1 MLGPMGLGH
10 PAVDGFGC
18 VDDWYA
24 GIARVLQGDLSR
36 GGGPTEVE
44 HFVKGTGIAQ
54 NSTAMLELMRGW
66 AETSWAASA
75 AVTKAGGFMHSNLNC
90 MLDVDAYWNATFDG
104 DDDDELPGSSLV
116 QCGLHKT
123 NGRPR
128 ANNTATAAVW
138 AAHQDGVPA
147 GPLQWTPWQN
157 GSANGQCVE
166 FLRTACD
173 PSSVF
178 SKIPTFLAFNGSAH
192 RGAAAYNRWSSLYSD
207 VARFLLVR
215 GPFSWLG
222 FGWENCVNI
231 PPPLEHFAG
240 YEFGEPMELC
250 HESSEGSGVFT
261 RRWSRANVTVDCN
274 RDGGAEIFVS
284 GHGKI
289 PPVPTPPP
297 SPPAAPSP
305 RCRGGQCREC
315 ANTNAPCPFPVPP
328 LPSCPSGYT
337 NHSSGFWSDADPQIA
352 GITVADCGAR
362 CTAAGKGCLGFEV
375 YDPFSITKPE
385 GGYCYAFSHGLKLP
399 FTPDKRGLIRTCVRE
414 GV

>member
-147 GPLQWTPWQN
+147 GPLQ
-157 GSANGQCVE
+157 
-166 FLRTACD
+166 
-173 PSSVF
+173 
-178 SKIPTFLAFNGSAH
+178 
-192 RGAAAYNRWSSLYSD
+192 
-207 VARFLLVR
+207 
-215 GPFSWLG
+215 
-222 FGWENCVNI
+222 
-231 PPPLEHFAG
+231 
-240 YEFGEPMELC
+240 
-250 HESSEGSGVFT
+250 
-261 RRWSRANVTVDCN
+261 
-274 RDGGAEIFVS
+274 
-284 GHGKI
+284 
-289 PPVPTPPP
+289 
-297 SPPAAPSP
+297 
-305 RCRGGQCREC
+305 
-315 ANTNAPCPFPVPP
+315 
-328 LPSCPSGYT
+328 
-337 NHSSGFWSDADPQIA
+337 
-352 GITVADCGAR
+352 
-362 CTAAGKGCLGFEV
+362 
-375 YDPFSITKPE
+375 
-385 GGYCYAFSHGLKLP
+385 
-399 FTPDKRGLIRTCVRE
+399 
-414 GV
+414 